1 MPCRVSLLL
10 VELSATREEHLADAL
25 DTIQGAMICV
35 HVGAKSCF
43 VRILRGS
50 PHLTSNSKTHWA
62 TWLGCTYGVGA
73 AGWILSEAV
82 PFFGSL
88 VSDVHPIIAEKNA
101 YRLIG
106 AQVSL
111 VGAVGFA

>member
-1 MPCRVSLLL
+1 M
-10 VELSATREEHLADAL
+10 ELDAFL
-25 DTIQGAMICV
+25 ISKGAMICV

-88 VSDVHPIIAEKNA
+88 VSTNLRIAWRKNA
-101 YRLIG
+101 EYLS
-106 AQVSL
+106 APQVSL